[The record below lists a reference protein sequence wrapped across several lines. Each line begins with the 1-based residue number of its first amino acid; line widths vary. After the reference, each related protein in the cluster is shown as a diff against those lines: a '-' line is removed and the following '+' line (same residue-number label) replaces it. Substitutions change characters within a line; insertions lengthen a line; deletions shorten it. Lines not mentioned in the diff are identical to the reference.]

1 MTQVAGMWL
10 SNPHTQKVLTSLSES
25 GHQALFVGGCVRN
38 ALLGVEVNDID
49 IATNALPQD
58 VIEITTNAGLHAIPT
73 GIDHG
78 TVTVIANGI
87 PHEITTFRKDILTD
101 GRHAK
106 VIFSN
111 DIRDDARRRDF
122 TMNALYAT
130 RDGAVVDPLNGI
142 QDLRDHRVRFIEDA
156 SQRIQEDYLRIL
168 RFFRFH
174 AWYGDEAAGIDPEA
188 LHAISSNLGGIETL
202 SKERVGSEML
212 NLLAAMNPAPALASM
227 RLSGALGCVIIGA
240 DDRALAPMV
249 HLENEVGARADS
261 IRRLACLGG
270 QDVSK
275 ALRLSKKQAKSLD
288 LLRDQIGK
296 LTPPDEAGYRFG
308 VETGL
313 SIFLLRAA
321 LLETPLPVDL
331 ELSLRTGA
339 NAEFPVKPA
348 DLMPNVQGVELGQT
362 LRKLEA
368 KWVKSGFKLDRNDLL
383 A

>member
-1 MTQVAGMWL
+1 MWL

-111 DIRDDARRRDF
+111 DIHDDARRRDF
-122 TMNALYAT
+122 TMNALYAMP
-130 RDGAVVDPLNGI
+130 DGTVVDPLNGI

-174 AWYGDEAAGIDPEA
+174 AWYGDETAGIDPEA
-188 LHAISSNLGGIETL
+188 LHAISSNLAGIETL
-202 SKERVGSEML
+202 SKERIGAEML
-212 NLLAAMNPAPALASM
+212 KLLAATNPAPALASM
-227 RLSGALGCVIIGA
+227 RLSGALGCVLVGA

-249 HLENEVGARADS
+249 HLEDETDAGADS

-270 QDVSK
+270 QGVSK

-288 LLRDQIGK
+288 LLRDQIGG

-308 VETGL
+308 FETGL

-321 LLETPLPVDL
+321 LLETPLPMDL
-331 ELSLRTGA
+331 ELSLRRGA
-339 NAEFPVKPA
+339 NAQFPVKPA
-348 DLMPNVQGVELGQT
+348 DLMPDVQGVELGQT

>member
-1 MTQVAGMWL
+1 MRTDGIVRLFGALQGSV
-10 SNPHTQKVLTSLSES
+10 PQSEP
-25 GHQALFVGGCVRN
+25 QALLVGGCVRN
-38 ALLGVEVNDID
+38 ILMGKEVEDID
-49 IATNALPQD
+49 IATPLLPD
-58 VIEITTNAGLHAIPT
+58 EVTEILTAADIKVIPT
-73 GIDHG
+73 GLQHG
-78 TVTVIANGI
+78 TVTAIADGEKF
-87 PHEITTFRKDILTD
+87 EITTLRHDKETD
-101 GRHAK
+101 GRRA
-106 VIFSN
+106 VVAFSD
-111 DIRDDARRRDF
+111 DIKDDARRRDF

-174 AWYGDEAAGIDPEA
+174 AWYGDETAGIDPEA

-212 NLLAAMNPAPALASM
+212 KLLAAMNPAPALASM
-227 RLSGALGCVIIGA
+227 RLSGALGCVLVGA

-308 VETGL
+308 VEAGL

-348 DLMPNVQGVELGQT
+348 DLMPDLQGVELGHT

>member
-212 NLLAAMNPAPALASM
+212 KLLAAMNPAPALASM
-227 RLSGALGCVIIGA
+227 RLSGALGCVLVGA

-308 VETGL
+308 FEAGL

-348 DLMPNVQGVELGQT
+348 DLMPDLQGVELGQT